1 MEEGEP
7 THEPREGGKIDDLN
21 VNKVIPVPKEQ
32 AVRLP
37 SIDHDFPV
45 TSVVETKH
53 KDGNGKAILTI
64 VLADESRLLQ
74 TRYIDSQKDDYTVV
88 DIPPG
93 MIDVREVFFIILIL
107 TFIPHERK
115 KETRE
120 ESDESGK

>member
-1 MEEGEP
+1 MEEGEGEP
-7 THEPREGGKIDDLN
+7 THEPREGGKKMDDLN
-21 VNKVIPVPKEQ
+21 VNKVIPVAKKQ

-53 KDGNGKAILTI
+53 KDGNGKAIFTI
-64 VLADESRLLQ
+64 VLADKLRLLQ

-93 MIDVREVFFIILIL
+93 MIKERESFF
-107 TFIPHERK
+107 
-115 KETRE
+115 
-120 ESDESGK
+120 